1 MVTAGLLISVLG
13 LAFLDSVNP
22 SALFVTLWLLGQRGD
37 ASKVSAYLAA
47 VFATYFAVGA
57 LLLLGLDAVRD
68 YLSGPVGYGAQ
79 GALGAAMLLYAFFP
93 ISGAGEE
100 ERLRPPESGGV
111 VGLAALGVAVTAIEF
126 FTALPYLG
134 AIAILANADLP
145 PLAWLPVLVAYNL
158 VFVFPPFSL
167 LALYALFGARLEARL
182 GRLRERARGGVSRN
196 TLLWVVGIAGF
207 LLLRDALCYFDFFGL
222 LPCRSAVPEA
232 YPETGCAGTR
242 GRSA

>member
-22 SALFVTLWLLGQRGD
+22 SALIVTLWLLGRRGY

-57 LLLLGLDAVRD
+57 LLLLGLSAVWD

-79 GALGAAMLLYAFFP
+79 GVLGAAMLLYAFFP
-93 ISGAGEE
+93 LGGAGKEG
-100 ERLRPPESGGV
+100 RLRPPESGGV
-111 VGLAALGVAVTAIEF
+111 LGLVALGVAVTAVEF
-126 FTALPYLG
+126 STALPYLG
-134 AIAILANADLP
+134 ALAILANAGLP
-145 PLAWLPVLVAYNL
+145 APAWLAVLVAYNL
-158 VFVFPPFSL
+158 VFVLPPFSL
-167 LALYALFGARLEARL
+167 LALYALFGARLEVRL
-182 GRLRERARGGVSRN
+182 VRLRERARGGLSRN

-222 LPCRSAVPEA
+222 LPCRSAFPGA
-232 YPETGCAGTR
+232 YPEAGCAGPR
-242 GRSA
+242 WWSA